1 MITLKKDTNNIYRV
15 YGLCNLQAG
24 VIAKAVNTIDYSDT
38 DNNVRFKEKL
48 LIYKATGILPEHIVM
63 LDQVHGSSI
72 IEMNY
77 RPQKNDPFVTQ
88 ADGFV
93 TMVHGLCLVIRTAD
107 CVPVILYDSAKGI
120 LAALHS
126 GWRGCMQNITAEGI
140 KKLYQKGSSPASV
153 HVMIL
158 PSISRDAYEVGDD
171 VASQF
176 NGYILNK
183 NGRCYL
189 DMWNHIADTAMK
201 NKIPCN
207 NIYVTGI
214 CTFQNN
220 TEFFSYRKGDKGRN
234 LNFVY
239 LS

>member
-1 MITLKKDTNNIYRV
+1 MITLQKDTNNIYRV

-24 VIAKAVNTIDYSDT
+24 IIAKAVNNVDYSDT
-38 DNNVRFKEKL
+38 DNTVRFKEKL

-63 LDQVHGSSI
+63 LDQVHGNTI

-77 RPQKNDPFVTQ
+77 RPQKNEPFVAQ
-88 ADGFV
+88 ADGFI

-126 GWRGCMQNITAEGI
+126 GWRGCIQNITAEGI
-140 KKLYQKGSSPASV
+140 KKLYQIGSLPDSV

-158 PSISRDAYEVGDD
+158 PSISPDAYEVGYD
-171 VASQF
+171 VASQC

-183 NGRCYL
+183 HGKYFF
-189 DMWNHIADTAMK
+189 DMWNHIVDTAMK
-201 NKIPCN
+201 NKIPRD
-207 NIYVTGI
+207 NIFVAGI
-214 CTFQNN
+214 CTYLNN
-220 TEFFSYRKGDKGRN
+220 TEFFSYRGGDKGRN